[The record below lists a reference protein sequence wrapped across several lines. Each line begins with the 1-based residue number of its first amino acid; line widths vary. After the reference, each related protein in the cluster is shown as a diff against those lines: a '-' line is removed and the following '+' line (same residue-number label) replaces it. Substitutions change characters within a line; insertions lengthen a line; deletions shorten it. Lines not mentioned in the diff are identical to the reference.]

1 MPKAKKE
8 QKEQTALLYKNIPL
22 VKRGNLIVYGNLND
36 DVYVQME
43 IMGSDNFQ
51 GLDIA
56 NDVVVT
62 LVENGRITKKTEKDG
77 LFRAL
82 DIGVVWLEAALGTK

>member
-8 QKEQTALLYKNIPL
+8 QTAVLYKNIPL
-22 VKRGNLIVYGNLND
+22 VKRGDLIVYGNIAD
-36 DVYVQME
+36 RAYVQMQVRDTSE
-43 IMGSDNFQ
+43 FK
-51 GLDIA
+51 GLDLA

-62 LVENGRITKKTEKDG
+62 LIEDGKITKKAEKDG

-82 DIGVVWLEAALGTK
+82 DIGAVWLEAANS